1 MQQSR
6 LGNERIERLLGPA
19 TTRDL
24 KVVTT
29 LAERWGRDGRPPA

>member
-1 MQQSR
+1 MHSGYQSA
-6 LGNERIERLLGPA
+6 RINNARVEKLLGVA

-29 LAERWGRDGRPPA
+29 LAERWGA